1 MPECCVSDCKSGRKK
16 TAKNPE
22 PEKVQM
28 FLFPTETTARNRW
41 LIQCGL
47 GKNLSQSARI
57 CAKHFLE
64 SCFLSPSENVDNC
77 GRPRARLRL
86 KDDAVPTEFRFGPSP
101 ISYKRKIIN
110 SETAEDTNLEVKPNV
125 LKKPVKSEFNEHGY
139 CYNNTLD
146 KDSEKKTVKVLEASS
161 DPGLSKIK
169 VPGAKKVRVMKV
181 TKQSNGQLLC
191 EICSGVFEDVN
202 GAVKHMPYCEQ
213 ESVTQ

>member
-28 FLFPTETTARNRW
+28 FLLPTETTARNRW
-41 LIQCGL
+41 LIQCGI

-57 CAKHFLE
+57 CAKHFLK
-64 SCFLSPSENVDNC
+64 SCFLSPSENVDDH

-110 SETAEDTNLEVKPNV
+110 SETAEDINLEVKPNI

-139 CYNNTLD
+139 CYDNTSD
-146 KDSEKKTVKVLEASS
+146 KGNLLKFIYSEKA
-161 DPGLSKIK
+161 
-169 VPGAKKVRVMKV
+169 
-181 TKQSNGQLLC
+181 TKFC
-191 EICSGVFEDVN
+191 EIFPLLLSY
-202 GAVKHMPYCEQ
+202 AVLVKRKGRILQNFVAFSEYMNFKGYCH
-213 ESVTQ
+213 SSLC

>member
-28 FLFPTETTARNRW
+28 FLLPTEITARNRW

-47 GKNLSQSARI
+47 GKNLSKSARI

-64 SCFLSPSENVDNC
+64 SCFLSPSENVDDH

-86 KDDAVPTEFRFGPSP
+86 KNDAVPTEFRFGPSP

-125 LKKPVKSEFNEHGY
+125 LKKPVKSEFKEHGY
-139 CYNNTLD
+139 CYNNTD
-146 KDSEKKTVKVLEASS
+146 KGNLLKFIYSEKATKFCEIFYLLLSTVHTVKTK
-161 DPGLSKIK
+161 GKISQNFVAFSEYMNFK
-169 VPGAKKVRVMKV
+169 NFQFSINNV
-181 TKQSNGQLLC
+181 
-191 EICSGVFEDVN
+191 
-202 GAVKHMPYCEQ
+202 
-213 ESVTQ
+213 